1 MQKIALH
8 QMLLYLEEESLAFN
22 LDSQQS
28 VLILLKPNV
37 MAKDILKLLANINKD
52 NNIKVKIRKGNK
64 HIVKIYN

>member
-1 MQKIALH
+1 
-8 QMLLYLEEESLAFN
+8 MLLYLEEESLAFN

-52 NNIKVKIRKGNK
+52 NNIKVKIRKENK